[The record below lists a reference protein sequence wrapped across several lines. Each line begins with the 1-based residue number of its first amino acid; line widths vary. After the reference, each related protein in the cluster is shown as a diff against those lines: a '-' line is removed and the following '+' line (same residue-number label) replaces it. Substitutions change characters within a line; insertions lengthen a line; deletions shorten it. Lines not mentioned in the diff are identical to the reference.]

1 MITADHLGLPEYLK
15 RDPLIEE
22 RLAELVGDMLL
33 TAGHDI
39 ARILSGIEGQIE
51 LVEGRLSKWLCNPE
65 FTLPVDLH
73 RSMTW
78 ALLRHY
84 MTGHP
89 AETSHFVIYQQLR
102 YTAGFDPVTVD
113 YVFEEAA

>member
-22 RLAELVGDMLL
+22 RLAELVGDLL
-33 TAGHDI
+33 LDREHDI
-39 ARILSGIEGQIE
+39 ARVLSGIEDQIR
-51 LVEGRLSKWLCNPE
+51 LVEERFGKWFDTYE
-65 FTLPVDLH
+65 FALAVDLY

-84 MTGHP
+84 LTGHP
-89 AETSHFVIYQQLR
+89 AETSHLVIYQQLR
-102 YTAGFDPVTVD
+102 YVGGYPTSMVEAL
-113 YVFEEAA
+113 FEEAA